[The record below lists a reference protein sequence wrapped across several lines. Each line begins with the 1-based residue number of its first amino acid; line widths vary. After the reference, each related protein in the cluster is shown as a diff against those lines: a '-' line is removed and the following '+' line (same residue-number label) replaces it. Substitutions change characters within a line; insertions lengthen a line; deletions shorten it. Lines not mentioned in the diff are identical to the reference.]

1 MSAHSRCSLALLLVL
16 LPALAGCTAFK
27 KRPAEAQAITTQVE
41 ESFKL
46 RWVERRTAELSG
58 QGVAQDE
65 ARRRALVEFRE
76 KYEFTGA
83 AHE

>member
-1 MSAHSRCSLALLLVL
+1 MSVPSRCSLAFLLVL
-16 LPALAGCTAFK
+16 LPAFAGCAAFK
-27 KRPAEAQAITTQVE
+27 KKPADTQTITTQVE
-41 ESFKL
+41 ESFKQ

-65 ARRRALVEFRE
+65 ARRRALVEFRD